1 MRVPARP
8 RRVIYGKIGRSVI
21 LDPKKWGP
29 VGGDQEPAH
38 LLYLLAARHPDV
50 EFVVGGRYAVA
61 KEQELPPN
69 IVLPELPKMR
79 TRNRYVKGI
88 RHFDGSI
95 NPWEDLTAILRPYF
109 MEDGDHVQVL
119 MWAGQMGTSN
129 VPIPRIENRAELTEP
144 QDSFMNYV
152 APITLNINVWRD
164 VDPLA
169 REEVWVQSDV
179 RNYLKC
185 REVKWPPRLP
195 IVSQFD
201 QDRKAKH
208 ERWGDARDP
217 ADCGFDAE
225 WVPEGGVWLAPH
237 RYEYTGLE
245 VIGIPDT
252 WHVEYEHG
260 ARNSFGILI
269 NESRSN
275 VALDRPSIVRD
286 WVVPLGP
293 DWIVGKWTE
302 AGAETAGIPRPQP
315 CHHSEVGKLVGSV
328 RSTFMTPGS
337 GSRWPTMK
345 AHESFR
351 VGTICFMHPE
361 YDGQGHIVPTRKQ
374 LDAGAWTT
382 EPNLRALAEWL
393 RPNSPEELAGRVRAV
408 DESPET
414 YEWLRDAQLDLESRY
429 IAEER
434 GLCTIE
440 TRLGLR

>member
-1 MRVPARP
+1 MPNRP
-8 RRVIYGKIGRSVI
+8 RRIVYGKIGRSVI

-29 VGGDQEPAH
+29 VGGDQEPEF
-38 LLYLLAARHPDV
+38 LLRLLAARHPDV

-61 KEQELPPN
+61 KGQELPPN

-79 TRNRYVKGI
+79 TRNRYVKGV
-88 RHFDGSI
+88 RHFDGSV

-109 MEDGDHVQVL
+109 LEDGGNTQVL

-129 VPIPRIENRAELTEP
+129 VPIPRVENRAEDTEP

-152 APITLNINVWRD
+152 APITLNINAWRD
-164 VDPLA
+164 EDPIN

-185 REVKWPPRLP
+185 RELKWPPRHP
-195 IVSQFD
+195 IVSQFN
-201 QDRKAKH
+201 QVRKAKH
-208 ERWGDARDP
+208 ERWGDPRDP
-217 ADCGFDAE
+217 AEFGWTDVE
-225 WVPEGGVWLAPH
+225 WVKEGGVWLAPH
-237 RYEYTGLE
+237 HYEYTGLE
-245 VIGIPDT
+245 VIAIPDD
-252 WHVEYEHG
+252 WGPENDW
-260 ARNSFGILI
+260 ADRDSFGILI

-275 VALDRPSIVRD
+275 VALDRPSLVRD
-286 WVVPLGP
+286 WVVPLKP
-293 DWIVGKWTE
+293 DWIVGKWLPK
-302 AGAETAGIPRPQP
+302 GAEIAGIDMPQP

-393 RPNSPEELAGRVRAV
+393 RPATPEDLAARVRAV
-408 DESPET
+408 NESSET
-414 YEWLRDAQLDLESRY
+414 YDWLRAAQLDLESRY
-429 IAEER
+429 IAQER
-434 GLCTIE
+434 GLSTIE
-440 TRLGLR
+440 TRLGLRQ